1 MLASQRQGPK
11 FFSFDDDDDDDE
23 DEETPANACLY
34 LT

>member
-11 FFSFDDDDDDDE
+11 FFSFDDDDDDD